1 MCVCV
6 CYSSRL
12 DAQRP
17 ERQRDKFRAKP
28 REGCVF
34 FVCFGYLLMN
44 PHNSQ
49 VICMW
54 GCQCKCNADRAH
66 KTYTHMYVYI
76 YCTGGVTGEVVVF
89 CHVCTSR
96 HARAHGETQNR
107 VVRQVLHSKRK
118 NTTNERASASER
130 ARGKGSCG
138 LDPFNVARG
147 CAIETLAHANRREH
161 NTKMHQQQFREICA
175 HVLIF
180 TNTNETC
187 ETSTTMGWR
196 AS

>member
-76 YCTGGVTGEVVVF
+76 YCTGGVTGKVVVF

-96 HARAHGETQNR
+96 HARARTEKHKTGSYDRFSIQRGKIPLTSAPAQ
-107 VVRQVLHSKRK
+107 
-118 NTTNERASASER
+118 ASER
-130 ARGKGSCG
+130 EAK
-138 LDPFNVARG
+138 DPV
-147 CAIETLAHANRREH
+147 
-161 NTKMHQQQFREICA
+161 
-175 HVLIF
+175 VLIH
-180 TNTNETC
+180 
-187 ETSTTMGWR
+187 SMWR
-196 AS
+196 GAVPLKHWRMQIDASIILKCISSNSVKYARMF